1 MIQVEGLSKRFGER
15 MAIENVSFEVASG
28 EILGFLGPN
37 GAGKTTTMRIL
48 TGYLAP
54 SAGRATV
61 DGFDVLEE
69 PMKVKA
75 RVGYLP
81 EFPPLY
87 TELLVDEYLYYVAAL
102 KGVPSGRRASAV
114 ERVAHRC
121 GIADVRRRLINNL
134 SKGYR
139 QRVGLAQALI
149 HDPKV
154 VILDEPTSG
163 LDPNQI
169 QEVRA
174 LIREIAK
181 DRTVILSTH
190 ILPEVENLCDKVAI
204 INEGKIVAVGP
215 PQVVS
220 AAAGG
225 EQRVRLRLSR
235 APAQADLE
243 GALGQ
248 LPGFAGIL
256 PAVPADGKTFE
267 VRLSVAPP
275 GASPGT
281 SDAREQLA
289 ALVVQ
294 KGWGLLEMRDEGS
307 RLENVFHRLTQ
318 GEKASPGGA
327 A

>member
-15 MAIENVSFEVASG
+15 MAIENVSFEVAGG

-61 DGFDVLEE
+61 DGFDVLQE

-87 TELLVDEYLYYVAAL
+87 TELLVDEYLHYVAAL
-102 KGVPSGRRASAV
+102 KGVPSGERSSAV
-114 ERVAHRC
+114 ERVARRC

-190 ILPEVENLCDKVAI
+190 ILTEVENLCDKVAI

-215 PQVVS
+215 PQVLS
-220 AAAGG
+220 AGAGG
-225 EQRVRLRLSR
+225 EQRVRLRLAR
-235 APAQADLE
+235 APARSDLE

-248 LPGFAGIL
+248 VPGFAGVL
-256 PAVPADGKTFE
+256 AAAPSDGKTFE
-267 VRLSVAPP
+267 VRLSVPP
-275 GASPGT
+275 AGT
-281 SDAREQLA
+281 PDAREQLA